1 MICYTSLTTCTAVRV
16 GFEFF
21 SSELTENSGSLQICV
36 VIVEGQAD
44 ADFTVTVG
52 TSDDTALAGQDYTA
66 LQNVE
71 LTFNSTSTRECT
83 RVSITNDQIF
93 EEDEIFIGRLSSND
107 STVLINQ
114 DRDETRVFI
123 ADDDCKNTTIQ
134 YSGKLLIW

>member
-1 MICYTSLTTCTAVRV
+1 M
-16 GFEFF
+16 
-21 SSELTENSGSLQICV
+21 QICV
-36 VIVEGQAD
+36 VIDEGQVD

-52 TSDDTALAGQDYTA
+52 TADDTALAGQDYTA

-83 RVSITNDQIF
+83 LVSITNDQIF

-123 ADDDCKNTTIQ
+123 ADDDRKNTAIQ